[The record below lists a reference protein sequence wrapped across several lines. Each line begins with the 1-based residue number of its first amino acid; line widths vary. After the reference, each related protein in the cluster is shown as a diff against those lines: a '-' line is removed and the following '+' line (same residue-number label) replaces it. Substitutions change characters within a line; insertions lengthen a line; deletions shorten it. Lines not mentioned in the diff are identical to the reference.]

1 MVCAPLECLHDA
13 RAEATTPKG
22 IFGVARCIS
31 ASAHDRPQ
39 VGCTISL
46 GAALAQATTQP
57 EAPCMAPCRARRR
70 PQVALEGLRRS
81 LHVSGIGSLRR
92 PSVDSLGGARR
103 AGVSTVGACA
113 GASRLQA
120 PCLAVGGPEFR
131 DSATPGLVQRGFVP
145 KLLSGLRGCQKWSR
159 GVRAGNFWPPK
170 VASPGARKLSISPA
184 VPPEHVFSRVWWAA
198 RAVHFPG
205 GAWGWQLLGAQS
217 CQPGP
222 SWDRPGPRGAGQR
235 PKRPEHRKMG
245 ASLGKMPLPNCCP
258 LLFLEW

>member
-159 GVRAGNFWPPK
+159 GVRAGNFWPPESCQPRGPK
-170 VASPGARKLSISPA
+170 
-184 VPPEHVFSRVWWAA
+184 
-198 RAVHFPG
+198 AVHFPG
-205 GAWGWQLLGAQS
+205 GPSGTRIFPCMVGRQGCPFPRGGLGLATFGGPKLPARTLLGQA
-217 CQPGP
+217 GP
-222 SWDRPGPRGAGQR
+222 QGGRSAAEAAGTQKNGSKFGENA
-235 PKRPEHRKMG
+235 PSE
-245 ASLGKMPLPNCCP
+245 
-258 LLFLEW
+258 LLSVVVP